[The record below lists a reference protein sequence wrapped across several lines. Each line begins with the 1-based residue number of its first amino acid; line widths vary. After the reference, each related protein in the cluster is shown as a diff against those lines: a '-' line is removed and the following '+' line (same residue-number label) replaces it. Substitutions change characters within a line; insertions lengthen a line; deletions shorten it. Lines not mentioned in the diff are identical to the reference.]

1 MRGSLPERYTREY
14 FSPGKIN
21 GSEETVCTAKP
32 PVSPFSD
39 EKAAVFRKS
48 AVMGVTYKLVKTY
61 CGLENERGYN

>member
-1 MRGSLPERYTREY
+1 MSISLL
-14 FSPGKIN
+14 GKLMDQRKLYVQPN
-21 GSEETVCTAKP
+21 P